1 MRCRTE
7 LFYIVSLRAQ
17 SWPQV
22 SGNSHELV
30 AAKPAG
36 LAFMESGMTDIPDG
50 ITRGDILQGIAEFNA
65 GVAHEFA
72 ESTSYDLLHN
82 GKRYPPKAVLGLA
95 AKRLLGAPLRPRD
108 FSGGLKSKCFR
119 MLEGAG
125 FQIVPKRDFQAWMLQ
140 GNPDYFD
147 IDRYLSEFDYVYWG
161 VPATVHHREMA
172 VGDPVFFWR
181 ARGKSKSVAGL
192 IGTGVIVEPCTDK
205 DEVRHP
211 EFIDPEVATEKGTLW
226 NQDQN
231 EKARVKV
238 GVRVS
243 EVRLLPEDG
252 MLPRHDLAED
262 PILRKLKVITVRTA
276 STFRVSQEE
285 HGELAALWGG
295 VAELTTEQTFS
306 DGALNRLMTTR
317 YERNPR
323 AREACLK
330 HWGFTCQ
337 ACGMSFGGSYGSIAD
352 GFIHVHHRK
361 PLSEIGE
368 EYQVDP
374 LLDLI
379 PLCPNC
385 HAVAHMKKP
394 PYEPAEI
401 REMLGLS

>member
-1 MRCRTE
+1 
-7 LFYIVSLRAQ
+7 
-17 SWPQV
+17 
-22 SGNSHELV
+22 
-30 AAKPAG
+30 
-36 LAFMESGMTDIPDG
+36 MTDIPDG
-50 ITRGDILQGIAEFNA
+50 ITREDILQGIADFDA
-65 GVAHEFA
+65 GAAHEFA
-72 ESTSYDLLHN
+72 ESIAYDLKHE
-82 GKRYPPKAVLGLA
+82 GKRYPPKAVLGLS
-95 AKRLLGAPLRPRD
+95 AKRLLGAPLTPPD
-108 FSGGLKSKCFR
+108 FKGGLKSKCFR
-119 MLEGAG
+119 ILEDAG
-125 FQIVPKRDFQAWMLQ
+125 FHLVPKRDFQAWMLQ

-161 VPATVHHREMA
+161 VPAAVHHREMA

-181 ARGKSKSVAGL
+181 ARGKSKGVAGL
-192 IGTGVIVEPCTDK
+192 IGTGMIVEPCTDK
-205 DEVRHP
+205 DEVKHP
-211 EFIDPEVATEKGTLW
+211 ELIDPEVATAKGTLW
-226 NQDQN
+226 NQGQS

-252 MLPRHDLAED
+252 MLPRHDLSEH
-262 PILRKLKVITVRTA
+262 PVLKKLKVITVRTA

-295 VAELTTEQTFS
+295 VAELITEQTFS
-306 DGALNRLMTTR
+306 DGTLTRLMTTR

-330 HWGFTCQ
+330 HWGHTCR
-337 ACGMSFGGSYGSIAD
+337 ACGMSFGESYGSVAD

-368 EYQVDP
+368 EYKVDP
-374 LLDLI
+374 LRDLI

-394 PYEPAEI
+394 PYRAAEI
-401 REMLGLS
+401 RKMLGQS